1 MMRRENIKRGYGEFE
16 ASFEFFIEVG
26 IEVVELFLSIEH
38 KEK

>member
-1 MMRRENIKRGYGEFE
+1 MRRENIKSKYGEFK

-26 IEVVELFLSIEH
+26 IEIVELFLSIEH